1 LHAEI
6 TPLATELWEGKA
18 ENLNENDLE
27 KTWGKPVLTTLGQL
41 ITFNFKE
48 WEKTNDLGKP
58 TIKTK
63 DGPGNWC
70 AVGLGKIRYKQGS
83 CKLFTKVEI

>member
-1 LHAEI
+1 
-6 TPLATELWEGKA
+6 
-18 ENLNENDLE
+18 LNENDLE

-63 DGPGNWC
+63 DGPGN
-70 AVGLGKIRYKQGS
+70 
-83 CKLFTKVEI
+83 